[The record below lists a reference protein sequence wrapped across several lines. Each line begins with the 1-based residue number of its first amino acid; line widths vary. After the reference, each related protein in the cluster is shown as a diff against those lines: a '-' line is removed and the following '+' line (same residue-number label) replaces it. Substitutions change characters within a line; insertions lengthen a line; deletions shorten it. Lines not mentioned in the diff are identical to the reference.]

1 MILRNF
7 DAANI
12 VQQAFPEMSPSK
24 ITRDVIR
31 LINDMSNKNLVLN
44 DENKMNPMG
53 NIGKV
58 SQISVQNI
66 DGRGNVNT
74 TLTLFKARCLKS

>member
-1 MILRNF
+1 VF
-7 DAANI
+7 DAPNI
-12 VQQAFPEMSPSK
+12 VQQAFPEMPPSK

-53 NIGKV
+53 
-58 SQISVQNI
+58 ISHP
-66 DGRGNVNT
+66 
-74 TLTLFKARCLKS
+74 

>member
-12 VQQAFPEMSPSK
+12 VQQAFSEMSPSK
-24 ITRDVIR
+24 ITRDVLR
-31 LINDMSNKNLVLN
+31 LIDDISNKNLVLN
-44 DENKMNPMG
+44 DEYCM
-53 NIGKV
+53 
-58 SQISVQNI
+58 

-74 TLTLFKARCLKS
+74 TLTLFKVRCLKS